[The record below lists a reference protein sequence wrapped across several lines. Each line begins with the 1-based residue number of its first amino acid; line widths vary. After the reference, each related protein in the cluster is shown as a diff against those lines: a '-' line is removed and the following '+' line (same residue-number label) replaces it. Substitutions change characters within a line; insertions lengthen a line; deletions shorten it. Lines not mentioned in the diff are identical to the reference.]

1 MNSKV
6 YCFASA
12 KGGSGKT
19 VLTANIA
26 SFLTEI
32 GKKCLIID
40 ADAATHGMTL
50 LYIVEVSANPNIKKT
65 RSL

>member
-6 YCFASA
+6 MCFASA

-19 VLTANIA
+19 ILIANIA
-26 SFLTEI
+26 SFLTDI

-40 ADAATHGMTL
+40 
-50 LYIVEVSANPNIKKT
+50 INE
-65 RSL
+65 